1 MLPSEKAF
9 SLLELLVI
17 IAILGIVVAV
27 AAPNLSPMKGRAK
40 LQADWSQLIDQLT
53 MYQARAINSG
63 KIYSACP
70 ETVGNVT
77 TVKAHFN
84 PGGCACSGGI
94 DSTDEGESLFL
105 ENIILSQCTDI
116 GNSCTPIPAKA
127 TNAPVCFYSDGHAD
141 WSAGGSGII
150 KLQSGKSD
158 CSKPNTAECYGEYV
172 AQIHVATGYFDKFQ
186 LLPSGQ
192 WQEIGKR

>member
-1 MLPSEKAF
+1 MRPSEKAF

-17 IAILGIVVAV
+17 VAILAILVAV
-27 AAPNLSPMKGRAK
+27 AGPDLFPLKGRAK
-40 LQADWSQLIDQLT
+40 LQADWSQLIEKLT

-70 ETVGNVT
+70 ETVGTVT
-77 TVKAHFN
+77 TIKAHFD
-84 PGGCACSGGI
+84 PGGCSCSGGI
-94 DSTDEGESLFL
+94 DSTDDGEYLFL
-105 ENIILSQCTDI
+105 ENVSFTQCTDI
-116 GNSCTPIPAKA
+116 GNNCTPIPANSPY
-127 TNAPVCFYSDGHAD
+127 TPVCFYSDGHAD

>member
-1 MLPSEKAF
+1 VLPSEKAF

-77 TVKAHFN
+77 TV
-84 PGGCACSGGI
+84 
-94 DSTDEGESLFL
+94 
-105 ENIILSQCTDI
+105 
-116 GNSCTPIPAKA
+116 
-127 TNAPVCFYSDGHAD
+127 
-141 WSAGGSGII
+141 
-150 KLQSGKSD
+150 
-158 CSKPNTAECYGEYV
+158 
-172 AQIHVATGYFDKFQ
+172 
-186 LLPSGQ
+186 
-192 WQEIGKR
+192 